1 MTLSEREKKLVQM
14 LGVSVVITLIV
25 YVATSD
31 SAPSPVPGK
40 AVTSVGSVDRA
51 EKMLTKLRLEAA
63 TIPGKQAALKS
74 VTTELTLREKGLI
87 KGDTAPQAQA
97 QLLQVLREVARNQ
110 SPRLD
115 IRQVELGQA
124 QPFGDAY
131 AQVSVSVTVDCRM
144 DQLVNYLA
152 YLSAQPEVISTDQ
165 IRFANSNPKTKSSQV
180 RITITGL
187 VPRKLVPE
195 KKGLASF

>member
-1 MTLSEREKKLVQM
+1 MNLSQRERRLITM
-14 LGVSVVITLIV
+14 LGVSLVISLIV
-25 YVATSD
+25 YIATSD
-31 SAPSPVPGK
+31 SSSPASTKTAGPV
-40 AVTSVGSVDRA
+40 ASVERA
-51 EKMLTKLRLEAA
+51 EKMLTSLRLQAA

-74 VTTELTLREKGLI
+74 VTVELAQREKGLI

-110 SPRLD
+110 APPID

-124 QPFGDAY
+124 QPFGDGY
-131 AQVSVSVTVDCRM
+131 GQVSVSVTVDCGM
-144 DQLVNYLA
+144 AQLVNYMA
-152 YLSAQPEVISTDQ
+152 FLSAQPEVISTDQ
-165 IRFANSNPKTKSSQV
+165 VRFANSNPKTKTNQV
-180 RITITGL
+180 RVTITGL